1 MGILVRRCSNRI
13 IDMLFLDMKKLLL
26 VVTFL
31 LFAFPVYALELLM
44 AHNPAC
50 HICQNFIKEVAVDY
64 NESKEAETLPLVI
77 INMYDVPEWF
87 KEAYEHN
94 RIKTIRG
101 TPTFIIWN
109 GRKELSR
116 LTGYKNKEDFY
127 LRVNIYISEWEMRIK
142 EEPVHLEI
150 KY

>member
-1 MGILVRRCSNRI
+1 
-13 IDMLFLDMKKLLL
+13 MKKLLL
-26 VVTFL
+26 ILFFL
-31 LFAFPVYALELLM
+31 LFAFPTYALELLM

-50 HICQNFIKEVAVDY
+50 SICQRFINEVAIDY
-64 NESKEAETLPLVI
+64 NDSEEAKTLPLII
-77 INMYDVPEWF
+77 INVNDQPDWV
-87 KEAYEHN
+87 KEAYREG

-127 LRVNIYISEWEMRIK
+127 KRINIFLSEWEMK
-142 EEPVHLEI
+142 
-150 KY
+150 